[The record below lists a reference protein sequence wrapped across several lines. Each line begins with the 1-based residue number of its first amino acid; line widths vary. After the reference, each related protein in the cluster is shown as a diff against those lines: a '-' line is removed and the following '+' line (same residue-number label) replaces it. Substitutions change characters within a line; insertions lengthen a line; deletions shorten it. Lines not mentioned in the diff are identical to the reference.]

1 MWIDEKDGGGDII
14 DKVQDSF
21 YGGVSYTGVGKEM
34 GFEQKLQN
42 TQNAK
47 IKKVYFSGNLNFD
60 NSDGALQ
67 NIVFS
72 DNIKGINDT

>member
-47 IKKVYFSGNLNFD
+47 IKKGLF
-60 NSDGALQ
+60 
-67 NIVFS
+67 
-72 DNIKGINDT
+72 

>member
-1 MWIDEKDGGGDII
+1 
-14 DKVQDSF
+14 
-21 YGGVSYTGVGKEM
+21 M

-47 IKKVYFSGNLNFD
+47 IKKVYFSGNLNLD
-60 NSDGALQ
+60 NSDAALQ

>member
-1 MWIDEKDGGGDII
+1 
-14 DKVQDSF
+14 
-21 YGGVSYTGVGKEM
+21 M

-42 TQNAK
+42 IQNAK
-47 IKKVYFSGNLNFD
+47 IKKVYFSGNLNLD